1 VPVAALSAVPAARYP
16 AERDPLHVYLR
27 RLGERSRRVMG
38 VALERQARLLTGGRR
53 GAAEV
58 DWSLVDYQHTAAL
71 RAALQ
76 EAWIDDHGDAQ
87 KLAPATIKLYLA
99 ALRGVLRECWR
110 LGHTDA
116 ETYRRAADI
125 APVRGETAPRGRA
138 LSADEIRALF
148 AVCRR
153 DPAPAGRRDAAL
165 LAVLYGAGLRRSEA
179 SGLDVRD
186 YAPATGALQV
196 RHGKGDKA
204 RLVYLAGA
212 GATALADW
220 LALRGMRPGP
230 LFLRL
235 DNQGAILWERTIRT
249 GDAVRTLPARL
260 SAQGLF
266 FILRRRGRAANLE
279 PFSPHDLRR
288 TFISDLLD
296 AGADISATQRLAGH
310 AQVTTTQRYD
320 RRGEESKRKAAAL
333 IQVPYHRAGPAELY
347 PPVRPRLVDAGVV
360 APRGCAG
367 PHPRHDH
374 PPRTRVGH
382 PARNIVRGRPLSGRP
397 SQRTPG
403 RDHSA
408 CPTRCDGAWLCVMT
422 SSGGSCR

>member
-1 VPVAALSAVPAARYP
+1 MADRRARAGTTTATTTSHDAAAGAQRPPHAISGHAPHDDDDQVRSMPVAALSAVPAARYP
-16 AERDPLHVYLR
+16 ADRDPLHVYLR
-27 RLGERSRRVMG
+27 RLSERSRRVMG

-76 EAWIDDHGDAQ
+76 EAWSDDHGDAQ

-110 LGHTDA
+110 LGHTNA

-165 LAVLYGAGLRRSEA
+165 LAVLYGAGLRRSEV
-179 SGLDVRD
+179 SGLDVHD
-186 YAPATGALQV
+186 YTATTGALQV

-212 GATALADW
+212 GAAALTDW
-220 LALRGMRPGP
+220 LALRGTRPGP

-235 DNQGAILWERTIRT
+235 DNQGEILWERTIRT
-249 GDAVRTLPARL
+249 GNAVRTLPARL

-266 FILRRRGRAANLE
+266 YILRRRGREADLE

-333 IQVPYHRAGPAELY
+333 IQVPYRRAGPAA
-347 PPVRPRLVDAGVV
+347 PSPRRSA
-360 APRGCAG
+360 RGDEA
-367 PHPRHDH
+367 
-374 PPRTRVGH
+374 
-382 PARNIVRGRPLSGRP
+382 
-397 SQRTPG
+397 
-403 RDHSA
+403 
-408 CPTRCDGAWLCVMT
+408 
-422 SSGGSCR
+422 